1 MDVLQVIRDHRNICR
16 SLHLPLQSGSNSC
29 LQRMNRPYTREAFL
43 QLVYDIRDILPDCCL
58 STDVITGFCGETEE
72 EHKDTLGVMRE
83 VGFDDAFM
91 YLFSMRENTHA
102 WRTYEDD
109 VELAVKKR
117 RLTEIQNTF
126 AEALQEKLKGMKGQ
140 RELMLVEG
148 QSKRSKPGARQFKG
162 RCDGGRMC
170 IFDGK
175 LSVIEKLKN

>member
-1 MDVLQVIRDHRNICR
+1 MDVLQVIKEHRNICR

-43 QLVYDIRDILPDCCL
+43 QLVQDIRTILPDCCL

-72 EHKDTLGVMRE
+72 EHADTLEVMRK
-83 VGFDDAFM
+83 VAFDDAFM

-102 WRTYEDD
+102 WKTYKDD

-117 RLTEIQNTF
+117 RLTEIQDAF
-126 AEALQEKLKGMKGQ
+126 AQALSEKQEEMKG
-140 RELMLVEG
+140 RPELMLIEG
-148 QSKRSKPGARQFKG
+148 ESKRSKPGARQYKG

-170 IFDGK
+170 IFNGM
-175 LSVIEKLKN
+175 SVTWVCVE